1 MKNTNLIY
9 LVTGA
14 AGHLGSTLCTLLHE
28 RGERIRAL
36 VLEGENTAFL
46 ACTGAEI
53 FTGNVLD
60 KASMRA
66 FFEIP
71 AGYGAVV
78 LHCAG
83 IVDIGGAE
91 NPAVEKVNVEGTRNV
106 MEMCRAANAEKVV
119 YVCSVHA
126 MPDLRKGRVKREI
139 AGFYPDKVDGAYAR
153 SKAKAA
159 DMVLG
164 MAREGLPAVAVFPSG
179 IIGPYCGKGNHLVQ
193 LVKNYM
199 TGKLPACVHG
209 GYDFVD
215 VRDVAEGILLAA
227 ERGKTGESYILSG
240 GYYEIPE
247 MLALLQDVTGGR
259 HVCAVPTWMAKMAAP
274 LSEFIAK
281 KRGRKPLFTAYSLR
295 VLHENGRYS
304 HDKATAEL
312 GYRPR
317 ELYET
322 LKDTAG
328 WLIESGEVTPRKE
341 KKEKRR
347 RALRRRAKAHG

>member
-1 MKNTNLIY
+1 MN
-9 LVTGA
+9 
-14 AGHLGSTLCTLLHE
+14 
-28 RGERIRAL
+28 
-36 VLEGENTAFL
+36 
-46 ACTGAEI
+46 
-53 FTGNVLD
+53 
-60 KASMRA
+60 
-66 FFEIP
+66 
-71 AGYGAVV
+71 
-78 LHCAG
+78 
-83 IVDIGGAE
+83 
-91 NPAVEKVNVEGTRNV
+91 
-106 MEMCRAANAEKVV
+106 
-119 YVCSVHA
+119 
-126 MPDLRKGRVKREI
+126 
-139 AGFYPDKVDGAYAR
+139 
-153 SKAKAA
+153 
-159 DMVLG
+159 
-164 MAREGLPAVAVFPSG
+164 
-179 IIGPYCGKGNHLVQ
+179 
-193 LVKNYM
+193 
-199 TGKLPACVHG
+199 GKLPACVHG

-341 KKEKRR
+341 KKERRR

>member
-1 MKNTNLIY
+1 MKNTYLIY

-199 TGKLPACVHG
+199 NGKLPACVHG

-227 ERGKTGESYILSG
+227 ERGKTGESYILS
-240 GYYEIPE
+240 
-247 MLALLQDVTGGR
+247 AF
-259 HVCAVPTWMAKMAAP
+259 
-274 LSEFIAK
+274 LS
-281 KRGRKPLFTAYSLR
+281 G
-295 VLHENGRYS
+295 
-304 HDKATAEL
+304 
-312 GYRPR
+312 
-317 ELYET
+317 
-322 LKDTAG
+322 AG
-328 WLIESGEVTPRKE
+328 
-341 KKEKRR
+341 
-347 RALRRRAKAHG
+347 